1 MTLPAE
7 STPPQT
13 DSAAEG
19 GTIFTPYRVTQF
31 FVVIASV
38 VCIAL
43 FWWAGKSLG
52 IPADRGFNASVLQQP
67 HWPLVLVSIYVLF
80 AICLVLGTVISG
92 RWWFFGGL
100 FAAVVGLAVL
110 SVRGGPMHYVLFDAQ
125 STGSPQRV
133 FSSLAVETILLFIP
147 IGLAWAVLWGRYE
160 RALPPGKSS
169 ESSADVPLGVTV
181 IAQVVFTGLI
191 LLVFAATDAK
201 KQVLVSV
208 FLASL
213 IGSAVADHTTPHRR
227 AARWFWIGP
236 LAVGVIGYVLAYF
249 NATAWTTGAP
259 TGAFAGLARPLP
271 LDYASA
277 GAAGALL
284 AYWLAAER
292 PRIVFSLRRPKVAVS
307 EAASSNSGPG
317 TSPSGT
323 SAT

>member
-1 MTLPAE
+1 MTVPAQ
-7 STPPQT
+7 QT
-13 DSAAEG
+13 KSENDPMAEG
-19 GTIFTPYRVTQF
+19 GETIFTAYRITQF
-31 FVVIASV
+31 FVIVASV
-38 VCIAL
+38 VCIVL

-52 IPADRGFNASVLQQP
+52 IPADRGYNASVLQQP
-67 HWPLVLVSIYVLF
+67 HWPLVLVSIYIVF
-80 AICLVLGTVISG
+80 AVCLVLGTLVSG

-100 FAAVVGLAVL
+100 FAAVVGLSVL
-110 SVRGGPMHYVLFDAQ
+110 SIRGGPIHYVLFDAQ

-147 IGLAWAVLWGRYE
+147 IALAWTFLWGRYE
-160 RALPPGKSS
+160 RALPPSKPKG
-169 ESSADVPLGVTV
+169 SSADLPLGVTI
-181 IAQVVFTGLI
+181 IAQVVFTGVI

-213 IGSAVADHTTPHRR
+213 IGSALADHATPHRQ

-236 LAVGVIGYVLAYF
+236 MAVGVIGYVLAYF
-249 NATAWTTGAP
+249 NATAWTTGAA

-284 AYWLAAER
+284 GYWVGTER
-292 PRIVFSLRRPKVAVS
+292 PRVKFGRITPPQPQSAPES
-307 EAASSNSGPG
+307 
-317 TSPSGT
+317 TSQTQG
-323 SAT
+323 A